1 MQESRQSKEEQ
12 KILSKRDFES
22 RKRKQ
27 RTKKKEQKKKKS
39 VSENY
44 LTNDKI
50 HFVSVLVVLCLDAYV
65 NVTLMSCNT
74 ELSLI
79 NHFVLS
85 CLVGLR

>member
-27 RTKKKEQKKKKS
+27 RKKKNKKKKS
-39 VSENY
+39 FSENY

-65 NVTLMSCNT
+65 NVTFMSCNT

-85 CLVGLR
+85 CLVSLR